1 MAGADLMHDIPDDL
15 GRRLAARRRELGL
28 TAEEVERRA
37 GLETGYVAYVEE
49 QSATPSPRALGQLAQ
64 ALETDVDALAGGGA
78 PPPDGGGPGQPGRRL
93 ERLDHKAAHALIE
106 RGGVGRIALTRHY
119 APVVM
124 PVNFIV
130 DDGDI
135 VIRTTPGSQIAVAA
149 GSHDRVSFEVDH
161 LDEQLS
167 QGWSVVATGR
177 LEVVPDEEADTLRER
192 VSPWAGEAERR
203 LVVRLV
209 PGTLTGRRIRAD

>member
-64 ALETDVDALAGGGA
+64 ALETDVDALAGDGA

-167 QGWSVVATGR
+167 QGWSVVATGAPRGRAGRGGRHAARAR
-177 LEVVPDEEADTLRER
+177 LAVGGR
-192 VSPWAGEAERR
+192 GERR